1 MSEMPVS
8 DARQHLSEVVNRA
21 AYAGEAVYLT
31 RRGRR
36 LAAVV
41 PVEVLEALE
50 AAEDATDVAAARA
63 ALAEGGPFIS
73 SEELRAELG
82 LPARSA

>member
-1 MSEMPVS
+1 
-8 DARQHLSEVVNRA
+8 
-21 AYAGEAVYLT
+21 
-31 RRGRR
+31 
-36 LAAVV
+36 
-41 PVEVLEALE
+41 VEVLEALE

>member
-1 MSEMPVS
+1 MPVT
-8 DARQHLSEVVNRA
+8 DARTHLSDVVNRA

-41 PVEVLEALE
+41 PAEVLEAYE
-50 AAEDATDVAAARA
+50 AAEDAADLQAAEA
-63 ALAEGGPFIS
+63 ALAEDAPLVSLTDF
-73 SEELRAELG
+73 RAQLAAER
-82 LPARSA
+82 RSR